1 MRDLG
6 EFMIEVV
13 EDLGFFISSNT
24 SDQNW
29 VNFEVEASRSDQG
42 FILDELDDA
51 VYNKT
56 GEFYEIEVGGTSR
69 QGVIEVKC
77 YIGN

>member
-1 MRDLG
+1 MIDLG

-13 EDLGFFISSNT
+13 EDLGYSISSNT
-24 SDQNW
+24 SDHNW
-29 VNFEVEASRSDQG
+29 VNFEVEASRADQG

-69 QGVIEVKC
+69 QGVIEVQC
-77 YIGN
+77 YIGK